1 MGTPVALKGHQHICP
16 MFSGNTPHVG
26 GPINQG
32 ESALTVNG
40 IPVALTGHKC
50 DCQVGGPDT
59 LVQGHPSLT
68 VNGIAVVLQGASTAH
83 GGKVIQGDAALT
95 VS

>member
-1 MGTPVALKGHQHICP
+1 

-32 ESALTVNG
+32 DGVLTVNG
-40 IPVALTGHKC
+40 IAVALKGHQC

-59 LVQGHPSLT
+59 LIQGHPSLT
-68 VNGIAVVLQGASTAH
+68 VNGIAVVLQGAATAH

-95 VS
+95 VA